1 MAVAPSSEAEWTPR
15 AERQSAAPVGANTCR
30 QGTGWVL
37 SRDTCEPERGNPSGT
52 RTHASSPPRVFPH
65 APAPSVC
72 GCAARL
78 CVKAKRT
85 AKGSNV
91 CDVASGGIDPD
102 GVRCLGDSSRHFNR
116 EDLLLPFAAFQIS
129 ALARS
134 QVSPKNDFGLGKASQ
149 PLGRGLEGW
158 AASNA
163 SQDEWGPSLQGRHD
177 HWRPWNECRPPSAP
191 RP

>member
-1 MAVAPSSEAEWTPR
+1 MGGVTTVAVAPSSEAEWTPR

-30 QGTGWVL
+30 QGTVWVL

-102 GVRCLGDSSRHFNR
+102 GVRCLGDSSRHFKR
-116 EDLLLPFAAFQIS
+116 EDLLFPFAHS
-129 ALARS
+129 AHRKFP
-134 QVSPKNDFGLGKASQ
+134 PKNDFG
-149 PLGRGLEGW
+149 RGLEGR

>member
-1 MAVAPSSEAEWTPR
+1 MGGVTTVAVAPSSEAEWTPR

-116 EDLLLPFAAFQIS
+116 EDLLLPFAHS
-129 ALARS
+129 AHRKFP
-134 QVSPKNDFGLGKASQ
+134 PKTTLGVAWE
-149 PLGRGLEGW
+149 GR